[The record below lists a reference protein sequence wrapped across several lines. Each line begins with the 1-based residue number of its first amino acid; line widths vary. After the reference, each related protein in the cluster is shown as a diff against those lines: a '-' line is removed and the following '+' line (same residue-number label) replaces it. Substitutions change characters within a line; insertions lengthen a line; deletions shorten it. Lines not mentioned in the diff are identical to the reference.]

1 MAAFWLC
8 LLNPVEGQCLKSS
21 KYYCRSYMHA
31 HSNHIRFC
39 LFTIAICCLFWSVL
53 APSFFFVC
61 DVFSPLCLDVQVQKI
76 AYSTSGQCISI
87 FFFLLLLLC
96 NTTYHIVPGTKYL
109 KIQKNNSAFN
119 SKKKNKQTMETIN
132 HINKRYRNSIF
143 TFKNPVAL

>member
-1 MAAFWLC
+1 MGDKICMPLMVAFWLC

-76 AYSTSGQCISI
+76 AWSTSGQCISI
-87 FFFLLLLLC
+87 FFFLFLLLC

-109 KIQKNNSAFN
+109 KIQKIIEPSIAKKT
-119 SKKKNKQTMETIN
+119 KKKQWKQ
-132 HINKRYRNSIF
+132 
-143 TFKNPVAL
+143 